1 MEFKTIHGGVKRV
14 KNVKKRIIDW
24 SSPSKS
30 KRQREVKKFL
40 KKYWQN
46 HVVFEEFPVAG
57 TRLSIDF
64 YNANKRIAIEVQGS
78 QHTKYNKFF
87 HGGSRAN
94 YLKSIKRDWKKTEW
108 LEKNDFQLIEIYP
121 KDLNK
126 LSPEYIE
133 KKCSV
138 SII

>member
-1 MEFKTIHGGVKRV
+1 MEFKTVHGGVKRV

-24 SSPSKS
+24 SAPSKS

-64 YNANKRIAIEVQGS
+64 YNANKKIAVEVQGS
-78 QHTKYNKFF
+78 QHTKYNSFF
-87 HGGSRAN
+87 HGGHKNN
-94 YLKSIKRDWKKTEW
+94 YLEQLKRDEMKFKFCE
-108 LEKNDFQLIEIYP
+108 LNDIQLIEIY
-121 KDLNK
+121 DVDIIN
-126 LSPEYIE
+126 LSLF
-133 KKCSV
+133 KKFDV
-138 SII
+138 SL

>member
-1 MEFKTIHGGVKRV
+1 MEFKTIYGGIKRI

-24 SSPSKS
+24 GAPSKS

-64 YNANKRIAIEVQGS
+64 YNANKKIAVEVQGS
-78 QHTKYNKFF
+78 QHTRYNRFF
-87 HGGSRAN
+87 HGEHKNN
-94 YLKSIKRDWKKTEW
+94 YLEQLKRDEMKFKFCE
-108 LEKNDFQLIEIYP
+108 LNDIRLIEIY
-121 KDLNK
+121 DGDIIN
-126 LSPEYIE
+126 LSLF
-133 KKCSV
+133 KKFDV
-138 SII
+138 SL